1 MRYWGCVVMRTLKKN
16 TQPIWY
22 ANYSGKTELTDE
34 YGNSIGEYEITYT
47 APTKTAWN
55 VAYIES
61 EADVQMFGVQA
72 SDTVVIVAP
81 KVGFTLTPESIL
93 WWGVT
98 PTIKEDGTTDT
109 AHNYRVVGIRPSLNA
124 VKVYA
129 QKVSVTRD
137 VPQDPEDP
145 EEPEN
150 PEIPEE
156 PDVPV
161 GGDDG

>member
-1 MRYWGCVVMRTLKKN
+1 MRTLSRN

-34 YGNSIGEYEITYT
+34 YDNSLGEYEITYT

-72 SDTVVIVAP
+72 SDTVVIVAD
-81 KVGFTLTPESIL
+81 KAGFTLTPESIL

-109 AHNYRVVGIRPSLNA
+109 AHNYRVVGIRPSLNT

-129 QKVSVTRD
+129 QKVSVTQ
-137 VPQDPEDP
+137 VVKQEPIEP
-145 EEPEN
+145 EEPEG
-150 PEIPEE
+150 PEE
-156 PDVPV
+156 PIE
-161 GGDDG
+161 GDG